1 VDEYSLFLTS
11 FLLFEKFPAK
21 VGWSF
26 GIVAM
31 VGEKFWMFRDF

>member
-1 VDEYSLFLTS
+1 MDGYSLFLTS
-11 FLLFEKFPAK
+11 FLLFEKFSAK

-31 VGEKFWMFRDF
+31 VRERILEV